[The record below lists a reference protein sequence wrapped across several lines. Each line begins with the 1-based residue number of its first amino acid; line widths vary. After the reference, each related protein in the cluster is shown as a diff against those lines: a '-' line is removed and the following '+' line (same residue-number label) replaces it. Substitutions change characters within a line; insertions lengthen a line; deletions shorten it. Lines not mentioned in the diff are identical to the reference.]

1 VGRGALHI
9 HGNASHIEVMSKRP
23 ECTRWVDPHV
33 IYRPGPPLDGF
44 VDLMW
49 AVSMSYVAS
58 TPRERVLPTGAPSL
72 VVNLGAE
79 PLRIVAGNEGDPVA
93 PSSDV
98 GGAVLCGART
108 RSLVIDTTTIAATV
122 GVQFKSG
129 GARPFFGVPAD
140 AVAERAVSLEA
151 LWGTSARLFR
161 EQLLGASTPLAQLQ
175 ILEATLRGHARGAL
189 QRPPALP
196 ASLAAFDER
205 ALPSVAE
212 VNRRTGMSPKR
223 LIALFREEVGLSPK
237 AFWRV
242 RRFQRALSDLT
253 CGRMS
258 GAELALANGYCD
270 QSHFLREFRAL
281 AGSNPREYLDA
292 RVGDSG
298 HVAIH
303 G

>member
-1 VGRGALHI
+1 MD
-9 HGNASHIEVMSKRP
+9 ERP
-23 ECTRWVDPHV
+23 EHTRQVAGHEF
-33 IYRPGPPLDGF
+33 YRPGPPLDGF
-44 VDLMW
+44 VDFMW
-49 AVSMSYVAS
+49 VVSTSYVAS
-58 TPRERVLPTGAPSL
+58 TARERVLPTCAPSL
-72 VVNLGAE
+72 IINLGAE
-79 PLRIVAGNEGDPVA
+79 PLRIVTDGEGGA
-93 PSSDV
+93 PTDV

-161 EQLLGASTPLAQLQ
+161 EQLLGASTPLAQLR
-175 ILEATLRGHARGAL
+175 IVEAALCRHARGTL
-189 QRPPALP
+189 HGPPALS

-205 ALPSVAE
+205 ALASVAE

-242 RRFQRALSDLT
+242 RRFQRALADLT
-253 CGRMS
+253 CGRMR

-270 QSHFLREFRAL
+270 QAHFLREFRAL
-281 AGSNPREYLDA
+281 AGSNPREYLDG

>member
-1 VGRGALHI
+1 LHI
-9 HGNASHIEVMSKRP
+9 QADAAHIEVMSERP
-23 ECTRWVDPHV
+23 ELARRVDPHEL
-33 IYRPGPPLDGF
+33 YRPGPPLDGF
-44 VDLMW
+44 VDFMW
-49 AVSMSYVAS
+49 VVSTSYEAS

-79 PLRIVAGNEGDPVA
+79 PLRIVAGGEGDA
-93 PSSDV
+93 PSDV

-108 RSLVIDTTTIAATV
+108 RPLVIDTTTIAATV

-140 AVAERAVSLEA
+140 AVAERAVPLEA
-151 LWGTSARLFR
+151 LWGTSSRLFR
-161 EQLLGASTPLAQLQ
+161 EQLLGASSPLAQLR
-175 ILEATLRGHARGAL
+175 IVEATLCRHARGAL
-189 QRPPALP
+189 QRRPALP

-205 ALPSVAE
+205 TLASVAE

-253 CGRMS
+253 GGRLR

-270 QSHFLREFRAL
+270 QAHFLREFRVL
-281 AGSNPREYLDA
+281 AGSNPREYLEA